1 MEYALKMPPLFSV
14 IHCMSVRWTLQAH
27 TKNDGALMGWWKVPR
42 LSWSRTRIA
51 MMRGLKLF
59 GSFQRGGRHVRKGNI
74 MNEKMVSYNADALPP
89 RTAADRMRLTA
100 LAAQPDSTIDLSDIP
115 ELTEEDWK
123 NAVRGKHYRPV
134 KAQIT
139 ASLDK
144 DVLAWLKAD
153 GRGYQTRMNAI
164 LRREMLQARG
174 VQK

>member
-1 MEYALKMPPLFSV
+1 
-14 IHCMSVRWTLQAH
+14 
-27 TKNDGALMGWWKVPR
+27 
-42 LSWSRTRIA
+42 
-51 MMRGLKLF
+51 
-59 GSFQRGGRHVRKGNI
+59 